1 MTSLPV
7 SKDSIPASELSKQYP
22 SSIKSDLETLIP
34 KSQDGRDKFFNNE
47 LRELTLTQDREVAK
61 NKSGY
66 ISLQDFRRR
75 VEAHSQDQVL
85 SDTLGC
91 DISNQEELTSFCQ
104 GSAYITKVRITY
116 EIGDQGIAQLA
127 DALRSNNSLTSI
139 VIWQGQI
146 GDAGAKALAAALQE
160 NRTLKELLLPANRI
174 GNEGAQAFAA
184 ALKVNTTLTALS
196 LSGNSVGNEGGK
208 LLAEALEVDQSLT
221 SLSLF
226 CNYYIHAEGVIALA
240 DSLLVNKTLVKLD
253 LGSNEIG
260 KEGLKALQ
268 DIQAK
273 YPKREITLGFTER
286 DA

>member
-1 MTSLPV
+1 MTFLPV

-75 VEAHSQDQVL
+75 VEAHSQDQAL

-116 EIGDQGIAQLA
+116 EIGDQGIAELA
-127 DALRSNNSLTSI
+127 DALKSNNSLTSI

-160 NRTLKELLLPANRI
+160 NRTLKDLQLPNNRI
-174 GNEGAQAFAA
+174 GDKGAGDFAA

-208 LLAEALEVDQSLT
+208 LLAEALEVNSSLT
-221 SLSLF
+221 HLSLF
-226 CNYYIHAEGVIALA
+226 ANYYLHAEGVIALA
-240 DSLLVNKTLVKLD
+240 DSLLVNETLVRLD
-253 LGSNEIG
+253 LGSNDIG
-260 KEGLKALQ
+260 IEGLDALKK
-268 DIQAK
+268 IQSL
-273 YPKREITLGFTER
+273 YSKRQIILGFAER
-286 DA
+286 SA